1 MGQFLGKKYLYL
13 GLFDSEEDAAR
24 AYDRAA
30 IKCNGKEAVTNFEPS
45 TYEGEVIPDQGIV
58 SHNLDLSLNI
68 SQPVQFVS
76 EGDRNSSSSTTGAIP
91 FTILES
97 TMGNTRS
104 SSVTGQSYHMS
115 MAQEHH
121 PHHVQIVQEATVA
134 PPPPPPAAFFLPNIE
149 DRAFGNKPVP
159 PMPNWA
165 WQWHNIAQ
173 LPLFSSA
180 VSSGFSGAHPSLL
193 VHMNIK

>member
-1 MGQFLGKKYLYL
+1 MISL
-13 GLFDSEEDAAR
+13 
-24 AYDRAA
+24 
-30 IKCNGKEAVTNFEPS
+30 T
-45 TYEGEVIPDQGIV
+45 GIV

-149 DRAFGNKPVP
+149 VRKSQFNLHFFGFGWLKSYLFLVL
-159 PMPNWA
+159 
-165 WQWHNIAQ
+165 HNRIEHLGISRFHLCPTGHGNGII
-173 LPLFSSA
+173 LPSFLY
-180 VSSGFSGAHPSLL
+180 SLL
-193 VHMNIK
+193 QYHQDSLVLILLNNLLLTLSFVVNPVSCVE